1 MERPTNVIHVREGS
15 ARSYAM
21 AAELVLKESG
31 SVTMRA
37 VGRAINVLVDAEEI
51 IKREVPGAALEK
63 VEIGTTEVE
72 TLNGRRIKR
81 SFMELVI
88 SVKPP

>member
-1 MERPTNVIHVREGS
+1 MERSTNIIHVREGR
-15 ARSYAM
+15 ARNYAM
-21 AAELVLKESG
+21 AAELVLKEKG

-37 VGRAINVLVDAEEI
+37 VGRAINVLVAAEEI
-51 IKREVPGAALEK
+51 IKREVPEATLEK

-72 TLNGRRIKR
+72 TPNGRRKR

-88 SVKPP
+88 SVEPS

>member
-1 MERPTNVIHVREGS
+1 MERPTNIIHVREGS
-15 ARSYAM
+15 ARNYAM

-37 VGRAINVLVDAEEI
+37 VGRAINVLVDVEEI

-63 VEIGTTEVE
+63 VEIGTTEIE
-72 TLNGRRIKR
+72 TSGGVRRR
-81 SFMELVI
+81 SFMEIVMT
-88 SVKPP
+88 VKSA

>member
-1 MERPTNVIHVREGS
+1 MERPTNIIHVREGR
-15 ARSYAM
+15 ARNYAM

-37 VGRAINVLVDAEEI
+37 VGRAINVLVDVEEI

-63 VEIGTTEVE
+63 VEIGTTEIE
-72 TLNGRRIKR
+72 TSGGVRRR
-81 SFMELVI
+81 SFMEIVMT
-88 SVKPP
+88 VKSA